1 MLITFGLICLLV
13 LTPLGLS
20 WMSVETYR
28 GIWTEIG
35 TALGVIGFSALLTV
49 FLLSGRVRW
58 LSQSLNIDLM
68 MRWHRWLGFLVL
80 GAAFLHPFFFS
91 GSPSGGERPGE
102 PTRAL
107 TITTDFAP
115 LASGIA
121 AFVLIPALVM
131 LAIWHSELG
140 YRYEI
145 WRRLHALGGCLFILL
160 LLHHTITAG
169 RYGSQTT
176 LSILWIS
183 GSVLAI
189 LSVFDSHVIRN
200 IFKARKPWS
209 VTSIQQVA
217 TKQWLIG
224 VSPKDGK
231 PLAYQ
236 AGQFAWLTIGQS
248 AYSMNEHPFSISS
261 APSSGPDL
269 SFLIKELGDFTS
281 TMDQM
286 TLGTKAYVNGPCG
299 HLTVDGRTEPGIV
312 MIAGGVGIAP
322 ILGIIRELKLTHDP
336 RSVLLIYGNRR
347 SNQIVNKDELDAID
361 PIYVVSEPDENWH
374 EQVGVI
380 NTNLLDNTLLPE
392 QLKSW
397 LFVLCGPPLM
407 LESVESYLKTQHVP
421 KSRVLSERFNFG

>member
-91 GSPSGGERPGE
+91 GSPSGGERPWD

-121 AFVLIPALVM
+121 AFVLIPAFVM

-209 VTSIQQVA
+209 VTSIHRVA
-217 TKQWLIG
+217 PQAMVDWCVTKRW
-224 VSPKDGK
+224 
-231 PLAYQ
+231 Q
-236 AGQFAWLTIGQS
+236 AACL
-248 AYSMNEHPFSISS
+248 SS
-261 APSSGPDL
+261 W
-269 SFLIKELGDFTS
+269 
-281 TMDQM
+281 
-286 TLGTKAYVNGPCG
+286 
-299 HLTVDGRTEPGIV
+299 TVCVAHHRPER
-312 MIAGGVGIAP
+312 
-322 ILGIIRELKLTHDP
+322 L
-336 RSVLLIYGNRR
+336 
-347 SNQIVNKDELDAID
+347 LDA
-361 PIYVVSEPDENWH
+361 
-374 EQVGVI
+374 
-380 NTNLLDNTLLPE
+380 
-392 QLKSW
+392 
-397 LFVLCGPPLM
+397 
-407 LESVESYLKTQHVP
+407 
-421 KSRVLSERFNFG
+421 